1 MENFIQDFSVL
12 SDRPV
17 RWCEIDEK
25 GACGGDCR
33 MRDETCARYKVVP
46 GDPDPW
52 PNQEA
57 YSDGSGSWKCKC
69 VSPTALNIN
78 DMVIDNFSRD
88 DLESK
93 VAQLSGDELLDNFL
107 QIEVTNDMIANF
119 QAFDAHESD
128 CVFGILNYL
137 KLVPR
142 RVNLNIAAQYLRGA
156 NTAEMLDFFS
166 ENRDNNLYKFL
177 LYPIKYDPANMI
189 RAKRDCYVMLNEIEQ
204 RIKDNHA
211 VVFGFNRK
219 QNPNHVMILMK
230 FQGKLMLLE
239 PKNCQ
244 AGEIL
249 VIEGKEHI
257 LEFLYTL
264 AHDTIEWFVIAHFGH
279 EFWYSVGQRE
289 EEQRQREEEERRQ
302 REEEERR
309 QREEQRRLQEEKQQP
324 QEQHHFDRAFN
335 DILNKYRLARADRTR
350 RRLNDQDA
358 QMVNQFGAALS
369 VPVPQLVQNLY
380 LAEDNKQN
388 NLYVQAVRTHNPVN
402 TIALMW
408 DIYDQLILSKIHEG
422 IFGGH
427 QHNQQERRILEFLI
441 LEKGYRPTDVV
452 LMVDP
457 ELFIDFERLWG
468 TPGSHQ
474 FLNFLQ
480 GHPQFKQF
488 FPE

>member
-1 MENFIQDFSVL
+1 MYNFEINIL
-12 SDRPV
+12 PEP
-17 RWCEIDEK
+17 CEIDEK

-46 GDPDPW
+46 GGPDPW

-57 YSDGSGSWKCKC
+57 YSDGSDSWKCKC
-69 VSPTALNIN
+69 VAPTALNIN

-93 VAQLSGDELLDNFL
+93 VAQLSDDETLDNLL

-119 QAFDAHESD
+119 QVFDAHKSD

-142 RVNLNIAAQYLRGA
+142 RVNLNIAAQNLRGA

-166 ENRDNNLYKFL
+166 ENRDNNFYKYVFL
-177 LYPIKYDPANMI
+177 PIKYDPAKMI
-189 RAKRDCYVMLNEIEQ
+189 RGLNAIEQ

-211 VVFGFNRK
+211 VVFGFIRK
-219 QNPNHVMILMK
+219 HNPNHVMILMK
-230 FQGKLMLLE
+230 FQGKLMLVE
-239 PKNCQ
+239 PQNCQ
-244 AGEIL
+244 AGKIL

-257 LEFLYTL
+257 LAYLYK
-264 AHDTIEWFVIAHFGH
+264 AQDTIEWFVIAHFGH

-309 QREEQRRLQEEKQQP
+309 QREEEERRQREEQRRLQEEEQRRREEKQQP
-324 QEQHHFDRAFN
+324 QEQQHFDRAFN
-335 DILNKYRLARADRTR
+335 DIFNKYRLARADRMR

-358 QMVNQFGAALS
+358 QIVNQFGAALS

-380 LAEDNKQN
+380 LAEDNEQK
-388 NLYVQAVRTHNPVN
+388 NLYVQAFQTNIPVETLVR
-402 TIALMW
+402 MW
-408 DIYDQLILSKIHEG
+408 DIYDQLILYKIYE
-422 IFGGH
+422 IISGGVYRTK
-427 QHNQQERRILEFLI
+427 NPLLEFLI
-441 LEKGYRPTDVV
+441 LEKGYRPTDVL
-452 LMVDP
+452 LMVEP
-457 ELFIDFERLWG
+457 ELFIDFERVWG

>member
-156 NTAEMLDFFS
+156 NTAEMVDFFS
-166 ENRDNNLYKFL
+166 EILVRKFPKNRKLRRLEIPKKLKSLKVEKTSKNIFADNNLNTFY
-177 LYPIKYDPANMI
+177 
-189 RAKRDCYVMLNEIEQ
+189 
-204 RIKDNHA
+204 
-211 VVFGFNRK
+211 GS
-219 QNPNHVMILMK
+219 
-230 FQGKLMLLE
+230 
-239 PKNCQ
+239 
-244 AGEIL
+244 
-249 VIEGKEHI
+249 
-257 LEFLYTL
+257 
-264 AHDTIEWFVIAHFGH
+264 AH
-279 EFWYSVGQRE
+279 
-289 EEQRQREEEERRQ
+289 
-302 REEEERR
+302 
-309 QREEQRRLQEEKQQP
+309 
-324 QEQHHFDRAFN
+324 
-335 DILNKYRLARADRTR
+335 
-350 RRLNDQDA
+350 
-358 QMVNQFGAALS
+358 
-369 VPVPQLVQNLY
+369 
-380 LAEDNKQN
+380 
-388 NLYVQAVRTHNPVN
+388 
-402 TIALMW
+402 
-408 DIYDQLILSKIHEG
+408 
-422 IFGGH
+422 
-427 QHNQQERRILEFLI
+427 
-441 LEKGYRPTDVV
+441 
-452 LMVDP
+452 
-457 ELFIDFERLWG
+457 
-468 TPGSHQ
+468 
-474 FLNFLQ
+474 
-480 GHPQFKQF
+480 
-488 FPE
+488 